1 VPARIAGI
9 AGHLPTGTLTNAD
22 LMERFPEW
30 SVEKIAGKTGI
41 RSRHVAGSD
50 EATSDL
56 AVAAGRQLL
65 GRDGIDPATIDHLI
79 VCTQTADYVMPAT
92 SLLVHHAL
100 GLRSSAGATDITHG
114 CSGYVYGLGFASAL
128 IDSGQASR
136 VLLITA
142 DTYTRL
148 INDADKSVRT
158 LFGDGASA
166 TLVVAADTPGIHS
179 FVYGSDGSGAE
190 SLVVPGHGLGPAERF
205 PAADPVRRGLEPNGY
220 DLYMDGTAVF
230 NFAIRVVPETA
241 QAVLAKAG
249 WTDQQVDSWVLHQ
262 ANAFMLNHLRRKLG
276 VPADG
281 FVVELEDTGNTVS
294 SSIPLAI
301 EAARGKGVGA
311 PGTRSVLI
319 GFGVGLSWA
328 GMAVDW

>member
-1 VPARIAGI
+1 MPARIAGI
-9 AGHLPTGTLTNAD
+9 AGYLPSGTLTNAD
-22 LMERFPEW
+22 LAARFPEW
-30 SVEKIAGKTGI
+30 SVDKIAGKTGI
-41 RSRHVAGSD
+41 DSRHVAAPD
-50 EATSDL
+50 QTTSDL
-56 AVAAGRQLL
+56 AIAAGLTLL
-65 GRDGIDPATIDHLI
+65 ARDGIDPASVDHLI

-114 CSGYVYGLGFASAL
+114 CSGYVYGLGLAAAL
-128 IDSGQASR
+128 IDSGQAST

-158 LFGDGASA
+158 LFGDGAAA
-166 TLVVAADTPGIHS
+166 TLVVAAESPGIHS

-190 SLVVPGHGLGPAERF
+190 SLVVPGGGLGPAGRF
-205 PAADPVRRGLEPNGY
+205 PAADPASRGLDSNGY

-249 WTDQQVDSWVLHQ
+249 WPGEQVDSWVLHQ

-276 VPADG
+276 VPADR
-281 FVVELEDTGNTVS
+281 FVVELGDTGNTVS

-301 EAARGKGVGA
+301 EAAREKGVAA